1 MDKCRPELD
10 LKHVKDICP
19 DGNGMSKCY
28 FMSSGLTRDV
38 FQVPVIVVFT
48 KFDQFKLDIEFQLED
63 ENAVEGTD
71 LDAEVEKK
79 FDQYYRSEL
88 SGLSQTSPFIR
99 LESED
104 LFQFD

>member
-1 MDKCRPELD
+1 MQLYE
-10 LKHVKDICP
+10 
-19 DGNGMSKCY
+19 
-28 FMSSGLTRDV
+28 SGLTRDV

-71 LDAEVEKK
+71 IDVEVEKK

-88 SGLSQTSPFIR
+88 SSLSQTSPFIR

-104 LFQFD
+104 LFQFN